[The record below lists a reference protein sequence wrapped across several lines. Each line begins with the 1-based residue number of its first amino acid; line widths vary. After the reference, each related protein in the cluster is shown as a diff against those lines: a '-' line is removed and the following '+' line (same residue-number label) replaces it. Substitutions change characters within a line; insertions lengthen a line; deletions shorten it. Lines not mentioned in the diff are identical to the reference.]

1 MMFRLYAVPF
11 YYLTLVFF
19 ASFGLLLSLLGLLL
33 AWLPATPRV
42 ERAFQRL
49 IHRHF
54 RLFVWWG
61 RVSRLM
67 QVRFDNFP
75 CAARGA
81 CVVVANHPA
90 LVDVTLLLARLPEAL
105 CIFKPAIRRNPVLGA
120 AARRAGYLANDG
132 GPDLVRHA
140 AAAVAAGNTLLVF
153 PEGTRTPLGASVQ
166 PFKPGFVLIA
176 RRAGAPIQLVRIVT
190 DTDVLAKGLPWWHAP
205 ILPARFALTL
215 GPLVS
220 SGGDLP
226 PAELAARIHRWFAD
240 PACHDALAGLT
251 LPASPP
257 PSA

>member
-11 YYLTLVFF
+11 YYLTLVLF

-54 RLFVWWG
+54 RLFLWWG
-61 RVSRLM
+61 RFSRIM
-67 QVRFDNFP
+67 PVRFENFP
-75 CAARGA
+75 CATRGPS
-81 CVVVANHPA
+81 VIVANHPA

-120 AARRAGYLANDG
+120 AARRAGYLPNDG
-132 GPDLVRHA
+132 GPDLVRRA
-140 AAAVAAGNTLLVF
+140 AAAVAAGNTLVIF
-153 PEGTRTPLGASVQ
+153 PEGTRTPPGERLL
-166 PFKPGFVLIA
+166 PFRPGFVLIA
-176 RRAGAPIQLVRIVT
+176 QRARAPIQLVRIET
-190 DTDVLAKGLPWWHAP
+190 NSNVLAKGRAWWRPP
-205 ILPARFALTL
+205 IMPARFTLTL

-220 SGGDLP
+220 TSHNLP
-226 PAELAARIHRWFAD
+226 PAELAARIQRWFAD

-257 PSA
+257 SA